1 MLLEEILLLVF
12 SSALIIVA
20 PTYIFLREKM
30 VKKPLSK
37 RKHTHKRIIKLT
49 TINFLLNFLAALY
62 FTSLL
67 IIVLQRSHFVLT
79 PLLIGLSLL
88 YLISIW
94 VTFYGNGMYIT
105 TIMLEDFTLPEL
117 REVTSY
123 KTQFIATRLFH
134 EPISHILIFGGW
146 LTVFLILS
154 IMDMS
159 LQSPTPSSYLPLIV
173 MTGIITGF
181 FFAFAQIANGTAIYQ
196 FVTGTIIV
204 GIHTVF
210 LTFYPAEF
218 SLSPITSYFLSLIT
232 TFEIVIGIYA
242 GYLVLLK
249 LRNKDV
255 IWDKS
260 GGPGH
265 LKPDEKLIDRI
276 FK

>member
-1 MLLEEILLLVF
+1 
-12 SSALIIVA
+12 
-20 PTYIFLREKM
+20 
-30 VKKPLSK
+30 
-37 RKHTHKRIIKLT
+37 
-49 TINFLLNFLAALY
+49 
-62 FTSLL
+62 
-67 IIVLQRSHFVLT
+67 
-79 PLLIGLSLL
+79 
-88 YLISIW
+88 
-94 VTFYGNGMYIT
+94 
-105 TIMLEDFTLPEL
+105 
-117 REVTSY
+117 
-123 KTQFIATRLFH
+123 
-134 EPISHILIFGGW
+134 
-146 LTVFLILS
+146 
-154 IMDMS
+154 
-159 LQSPTPSSYLPLIV
+159 